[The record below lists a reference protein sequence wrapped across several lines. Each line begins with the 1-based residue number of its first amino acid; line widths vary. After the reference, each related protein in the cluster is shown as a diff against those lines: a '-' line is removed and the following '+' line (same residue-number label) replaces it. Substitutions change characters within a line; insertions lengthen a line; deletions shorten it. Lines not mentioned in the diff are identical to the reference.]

1 VRTAGKDTLFA
12 AVTDRQNSLTA
23 VMDVATNKIEKFS
36 YKPWGMRRN
45 ASNWTTNVTMDVA
58 GRFSRGYCMHE
69 HLPELGLIDM
79 GGRMYNA
86 RTNQFLSPD
95 PYVQSPGSWLSHNRF
110 AYCMQNPV
118 WRTDPS
124 GEFSNYYLGLM
135 FDYAEMMAN
144 IYLGIQQML
153 ESVAISIQTTVA
165 SAQSAATGAASST
178 AYGYAFSYNPVDYSY
193 NPSVVN
199 NVYAAISQNTQNAVA
214 SAKNAVASFGGTM
227 AAVVGN
233 TTNGIGG
240 TANPMIDQG
249 GSVGLTS
256 KSRSFNYYKPQERYK
271 GNGFYGNQ
279 YVKTYQLK
287 HLGSVAKKVGGVGTA
302 ISTTANLI
310 DGVYKDGSD
319 FFGENTQRAAVKS
332 FGSWAGATAGARL
345 GIMAGSYLPP
355 YGPIIGG
362 FVGGVA
368 GGLGGEWLFENAYNL
383 KP

>member
-1 VRTAGKDTLFA
+1 
-12 AVTDRQNSLTA
+12 
-23 VMDVATNKIEKFS
+23 MDVATNKIEKFS

-165 SAQSAATGAASST
+165 SAQSAAAGAASST
-178 AYGYAFSYNPVDYSY
+178 AYGYTSSYEPADYSY
-193 NPSVVN
+193 NPTVVN

-214 SAKNAVASFGGTM
+214 SAKNAVASLGGTM

-287 HLGSVAKKVGGVGTA
+287 HLGSVAKNVGVGGTW
-302 ISTTANLI
+302 ISTGANLI
-310 DGVYKDGSD
+310 DGVYKDTNG
-319 FFGENTQRAAVKS
+319 FTELNFGENTQRAAVKS
-332 FGSWAGATAGARL
+332 
-345 GIMAGSYLPP
+345 
-355 YGPIIGG
+355 
-362 FVGGVA
+362 VG
-368 GGLGGEWLFENAYNL
+368 LLI
-383 KP
+383 

>member
-1 VRTAGKDTLFA
+1 
-12 AVTDRQNSLTA
+12 
-23 VMDVATNKIEKFS
+23 MDVATNKIEKFS

-69 HLPELGLIDM
+69 HLPEFGLIDM

-153 ESVAISIQTTVA
+153 ESVAISIQTTVS
-165 SAQSAATGAASST
+165 SAQNVATETVNAGV
-178 AYGYAFSYNPVDYSY
+178 YGYTSGYTPADYSY
-193 NPSVVN
+193 NAEVVN
-199 NVYAAISQNTQNAVA
+199 NVYATISQNTQNAIA
-214 SAKNAVASFGGTM
+214 SAKNAVASVGGTV

-240 TANPMIDQG
+240 IANPMIDQG

-287 HLGSVAKKVGGVGTA
+287 HLGSVAKKIGGVGTGV
-302 ISTTANLI
+302 STTLNLI
-310 DGVYKDGSD
+310 DGIYRDGD
-319 FFGENTQRAAVKS
+319 DYFGENTQRAAVKS
-332 FGSWAGATAGARL
+332 VGSWAGATAGAKL

>member
-1 VRTAGKDTLFA
+1 MV
-12 AVTDRQNSLTA
+12 SS
-23 VMDVATNKIEKFS
+23 NKYI
-36 YKPWGMRRN
+36 
-45 ASNWTTNVTMDVA
+45 
-58 GRFSRGYCMHE
+58 RFSC
-69 HLPELGLIDM
+69 
-79 GGRMYNA
+79 
-86 RTNQFLSPD
+86 TS
-95 PYVQSPGSWLSHNRF
+95 
-110 AYCMQNPV
+110 
-118 WRTDPS
+118 
-124 GEFSNYYLGLM
+124 
-135 FDYAEMMAN
+135 
-144 IYLGIQQML
+144 
-153 ESVAISIQTTVA
+153 
-165 SAQSAATGAASST
+165 
-178 AYGYAFSYNPVDYSY
+178 SY

-199 NVYAAISQNTQNAVA
+199 NVYATISQNTQNAVA

-256 KSRSFNYYKPQERYK
+256 KSCSFNYYKPQERYK

-287 HLGSVAKKVGGVGTA
+287 HLGSVAKKVGGVGTG
-302 ISTTANLI
+302 ISSGLSIYASYLS
-310 DGVYKDGSD
+310 DGEQI
-319 FFGENTQRAAVKS
+319 GENTQRAAVKS
-332 FGSWAGATAGARL
+332 VGSWAGATAGARL

>member
-1 VRTAGKDTLFA
+1 
-12 AVTDRQNSLTA
+12 
-23 VMDVATNKIEKFS
+23 MDVATNKIEKFS

-165 SAQSAATGAASST
+165 SAQSAAAGAASST
-178 AYGYAFSYNPVDYSY
+178 AYGYTSSYEPADYSY
-193 NPSVVN
+193 NPTVVN

-214 SAKNAVASFGGTM
+214 SAKNAVASLGGTM

-240 TANPMIDQG
+240 TATPMIDQG

-302 ISTTANLI
+302 ISSGLSIYASYLS
-310 DGVYKDGSD
+310 DGEQI
-319 FFGENTQRAAVKS
+319 GENTQRAAVKS
-332 FGSWAGATAGARL
+332 VGSWAGATLGAKYCAGFCSP
-345 GIMAGSYLPP
+345 ICPP
-355 YGPIIGG
+355 WGAIVGG
-362 FVGGVA
+362 FAGGVA
-368 GGLGGEWLFENAYNL
+368 GGIGGEYLFENAYNL
-383 KP
+383 IP

>member
-1 VRTAGKDTLFA
+1 
-12 AVTDRQNSLTA
+12 
-23 VMDVATNKIEKFS
+23 MDVATNKIEKFS

-165 SAQSAATGAASST
+165 SAQSAAAGAASST
-178 AYGYAFSYNPVDYSY
+178 AYGYTSSYEPADYSY

-214 SAKNAVASFGGTM
+214 SAKNAVASVQN
-227 AAVVGN
+227 ALSYADDCVDR
-233 TTNGIGG
+233 IGY
-240 TANPMIDQG
+240 
-249 GSVGLTS
+249 SVGSFLF
-256 KSRSFNYYKPQERYK
+256 RSDAYSIYFS
-271 GNGFYGNQ
+271 
-279 YVKTYQLK
+279 
-287 HLGSVAKKVGGVGTA
+287 GSAYLGVGVTFSA
-302 ISTTANLI
+302 
-310 DGVYKDGSD
+310 
-319 FFGENTQRAAVKS
+319 E
-332 FGSWAGATAGARL
+332 L
-345 GIMAGSYLPP
+345 GHMKQY
-355 YGPIIGG
+355 GG
-362 FVGGVA
+362 FVAASASFGTGFDLSGG
-368 GGLGGEWLFENAYNL
+368 GGLKISNYWGEQQMTAESYGGEGNGWSIGVGPLDFGYSFSQDKTWSSFNIGYSKGLPFGVSFSNTNTRII
-383 KP
+383 P

>member
-1 VRTAGKDTLFA
+1 MV
-12 AVTDRQNSLTA
+12 SS
-23 VMDVATNKIEKFS
+23 NKYI
-36 YKPWGMRRN
+36 
-45 ASNWTTNVTMDVA
+45 
-58 GRFSRGYCMHE
+58 RFSC
-69 HLPELGLIDM
+69 
-79 GGRMYNA
+79 
-86 RTNQFLSPD
+86 TS
-95 PYVQSPGSWLSHNRF
+95 
-110 AYCMQNPV
+110 
-118 WRTDPS
+118 
-124 GEFSNYYLGLM
+124 
-135 FDYAEMMAN
+135 
-144 IYLGIQQML
+144 
-153 ESVAISIQTTVA
+153 
-165 SAQSAATGAASST
+165 
-178 AYGYAFSYNPVDYSY
+178 SY

-199 NVYAAISQNTQNAVA
+199 NVYASISQNTQNAVA

-287 HLGSVAKKVGGVGTA
+287 HLGSVAKNVGVAGTIVSSA
-302 ISTTANLI
+302 TNIGI
-310 DGVYKDGSD
+310 GFVEDGNQI
-319 FFGENTQRAAVKS
+319 GENTQRAVVKS
-332 FGSWAGATAGARL
+332 VGSWAGATAGARL

>member
-1 VRTAGKDTLFA
+1 
-12 AVTDRQNSLTA
+12 
-23 VMDVATNKIEKFS
+23 MDVATNKIEKFS

-165 SAQSAATGAASST
+165 SAQSAAAGAASST
-178 AYGYAFSYNPVDYSY
+178 AYGYTSSYEPADYSY

-214 SAKNAVASFGGTM
+214 SAKNAVASFGGSM
-227 AAVVGN
+227 SAVVGN

-287 HLGSVAKKVGGVGTA
+287 HLGSVAKKIGGVGTGVSSGLSIYA
-302 ISTTANLI
+302 GYLS
-310 DGVYKDGSD
+310 DGEQI
-319 FFGENTQRAAVKS
+319 GENTQRAAVKS
-332 FGSWAGATAGARL
+332 FGSWAGATLGAKYCAGFCTP
-345 GIMAGSYLPP
+345 ICPP
-355 YGPIIGG
+355 WGTIVGG

-368 GGLGGEWLFENAYNL
+368 GGLGGEWLFENGYDL
-383 KP
+383 IP

>member
-1 VRTAGKDTLFA
+1 MV
-12 AVTDRQNSLTA
+12 SS
-23 VMDVATNKIEKFS
+23 NKYI
-36 YKPWGMRRN
+36 
-45 ASNWTTNVTMDVA
+45 
-58 GRFSRGYCMHE
+58 RFSC
-69 HLPELGLIDM
+69 
-79 GGRMYNA
+79 
-86 RTNQFLSPD
+86 TS
-95 PYVQSPGSWLSHNRF
+95 
-110 AYCMQNPV
+110 
-118 WRTDPS
+118 
-124 GEFSNYYLGLM
+124 
-135 FDYAEMMAN
+135 
-144 IYLGIQQML
+144 
-153 ESVAISIQTTVA
+153 
-165 SAQSAATGAASST
+165 
-178 AYGYAFSYNPVDYSY
+178 SYNPT
-193 NPSVVN
+193 VVN

-240 TANPMIDQG
+240 TANPMIEQG

-287 HLGSVAKKVGGVGTA
+287 HLGSVAKKEGGVGTG
-302 ISTTANLI
+302 ISSGLSIYASYLS
-310 DGVYKDGSD
+310 DGEQI
-319 FFGENTQRAAVKS
+319 GENTQRAVVKS
-332 FGSWAGATAGARL
+332 VGSWAGATAGARL

>member
-1 VRTAGKDTLFA
+1 
-12 AVTDRQNSLTA
+12 
-23 VMDVATNKIEKFS
+23 MDVATNKIEKFS

-165 SAQSAATGAASST
+165 SAQSAAAGAASST
-178 AYGYAFSYNPVDYSY
+178 AYGYTSSYEPADYSY
-193 NPSVVN
+193 NPTVVN
-199 NVYAAISQNTQNAVA
+199 NVYASISQNTQNAVA

-287 HLGSVAKKVGGVGTA
+287 HLGSVAKNVGIAGTA

-332 FGSWAGATAGARL
+332 VGSWAGATLGAQ
-345 GIMAGSYLPP
+345 GGAYIGSFCFPP
-355 YGPIIGG
+355 VGTIVGG

-368 GGLGGEWLFENAYNL
+368 GGIGGEYLFENMYNL